1 MYGGGIVLNYT
12 GAYVK
17 NNIVYNNKVY
27 QAVAGAPTFGGG
39 GIWINSNFAFNKPN
53 ILENNTIV
61 GNSSSGAGSGAAGR
75 GGGILIWVT
84 SVPIKNNIVCGNT
97 QATGNQIALVGGGI
111 ANVTYSLVEGGF
123 TGTGNI
129 DADPF
134 FEVAGF
140 YLSDSSVCIDG
151 GDPDPAYNDPE
162 GDPGMGKWPAKGTVR
177 NDMGAYGGPLST
189 ELSDFIITSVNDDES
204 LNLPENFRL
213 EQNFPNPFNPTTNID
228 YELGES
234 QLVMLKVFDA
244 VGKEVTTLV
253 NERQYPGK
261 HEVVFSGKGLPSG
274 IYFYQLITKNYLTT
288 KKMVLLK

>member
-1 MYGGGIVLNYT
+1 VLNYT
-12 GAYVK
+12 GAYIK
-17 NNIVYNNKVY
+17 NNIIYNNKVY

-61 GNSSSGAGSGAAGR
+61 GNSSTGTGSSAAGR
-75 GGGILIWVT
+75 GGGILVWVT
-84 SVPIKNNIVCGNT
+84 SVPINNNVVWGNT

-129 DADPF
+129 DAYPF

-140 YLSDSSVCIDG
+140 YLSDSSVCIDA

-162 GDPGMGKWPAKGTVR
+162 GDPGMGKWPSKGTVR

-213 EQNFPNPFNPTTNID
+213 KQNFPNPFNPTTNID

-253 NERQYPGK
+253 NERQYSGK

>member
-1 MYGGGIVLNYT
+1 
-12 GAYVK
+12 
-17 NNIVYNNKVY
+17 
-27 QAVAGAPTFGGG
+27 
-39 GIWINSNFAFNKPN
+39 
-53 ILENNTIV
+53 
-61 GNSSSGAGSGAAGR
+61 
-75 GGGILIWVT
+75 
-84 SVPIKNNIVCGNT
+84 
-97 QATGNQIALVGGGI
+97 
-111 ANVTYSLVEGGF
+111 
-123 TGTGNI
+123 
-129 DADPF
+129 
-134 FEVAGF
+134 
-140 YLSDSSVCIDG
+140 
-151 GDPDPAYNDPE
+151 
-162 GDPGMGKWPAKGTVR
+162 
-177 NDMGAYGGPLST
+177 LST
-189 ELSDFIITSVNDDES
+189 ELSNFIITAVNDDGS